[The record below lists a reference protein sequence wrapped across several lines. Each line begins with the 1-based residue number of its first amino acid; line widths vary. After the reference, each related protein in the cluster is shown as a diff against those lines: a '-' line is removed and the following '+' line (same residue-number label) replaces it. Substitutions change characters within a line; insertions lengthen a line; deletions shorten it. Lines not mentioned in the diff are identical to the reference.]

1 MTHLLAAA
9 EGKVWQ
15 KFDCEV
21 LRKTIGGPGGAAGAA
36 AAAAGGGGGSGGPA
50 KVVLDPEYRKLSR
63 QRHEAAAVK
72 TRTVQYLQDTK
83 LVGAPTTVQA
93 SGGVQCQPWLAVVHS
108 AGGCGGMLI
117 LYWRLAAVIKLSPA
131 MPLPLPNTRPDAVLA
146 APSAALPVSCCRLAR
161 SGKRCLRSGTAW
173 MLAS

>member
-1 MTHLLAAA
+1 MRPIELPCLTDAPPLHPVTHPRTAA

-36 AAAAGGGGGSGGPA
+36 AAAAGGGGGGAPG

-93 SGGVQCQPWLAVVHS
+93 SGGCSARV
-108 AGGCGGMLI
+108 AGGCAACGCSGMLI
-117 LYWRLAAVIKLSPA
+117 LSCPLANFNQHSPA
-131 MPLPLPNTRPDAVLA
+131 MLLPLPNHSP
-146 APSAALPVSCCRLAR
+146 CC
-161 SGKRCLRSGTAW
+161 
-173 MLAS
+173 